1 MKKGIIL
8 LVAVVLLNGC
18 SLLDQVGGAYNLS
31 QCEFNYNSLENIQL
45 AGIDI
50 GNGSTLS
57 VAKMA
62 SISTILSGLGNMQTI
77 PLNMTLKMNI
87 KNPNATAAFLNALD
101 YAVEINDLEFTTG
114 KMDIPIRIEP
124 GQTNV
129 LPINIGVDIK
139 NLMNRYSQDRV
150 QGVMN
155 SFLGISSDKTE
166 VTVKLWP
173 KVMVGNTAVKSPA
186 AIPVI
191 FTFGGN

>member
-8 LVAVVLLNGC
+8 LVAVILLNGC
-18 SLLDQVGGAYNLS
+18 GILDQVGGAYNLS

-62 SISTILSGLGNMQTI
+62 AISTILSGLGNIQTI
-77 PLNMTLKMNI
+77 PLNMTLKMDI

-139 NLMNRYSQDRV
+139 SLMNRYSQDRV

>member
-8 LVAVVLLNGC
+8 LIAVVMLNGC
-18 SLLDQVGGAYNLS
+18 GILDQVGGAYNLS
-31 QCEFNYNSLENIQL
+31 QCEFTYNSLEKIQL

-77 PLNMTLKMNI
+77 PLNMTLKMDI
-87 KNPNATAAFLNALD
+87 KNPNTTAAFLNALD

-186 AIPVI
+186 AIPVV

>member
-8 LVAVVLLNGC
+8 LVAVILLNGC
-18 SLLDQVGGAYNLS
+18 GILDQVGGAYNLS

-62 SISTILSGLGNMQTI
+62 AISTILSGLGNIQTI

-139 NLMNRYSQDRV
+139 SLMNRYSQDRV